1 MFRIHRNRPAKS
13 GERIDFKFSQFK
25 AVQVPR
31 GWDKLFVSIVS
42 VETGKPIAK
51 SSKAVVRN
59 GSCQWSEALSES
71 IWISQDD
78 NSKEMEDC
86 FFKLVVAMGSARSG
100 ILGEA
105 TVNMSDYI
113 TSSSTAPVSLPLK
126 KCNYGTVLQVKIN
139 CLKPRARVRD
149 VDSKETSSF
158 LEEQN
163 ASGNFVDGKSDGSDS
178 TSGRSLG
185 SSSTKD
191 FGLTSNPG
199 EPGSRGSSFSAVGSH
214 CSYESVEGSV
224 RRGPVSP
231 ESNLSGEGNLM
242 IGRQDSTG
250 SQTNSMPG
258 SFPAIPYPSN
268 HSSFNSRI
276 TGSGNHSQ
284 NSRKDIP
291 GSPLRTTG
299 SSKNLLETAEVTIEE
314 LHAEAKMWE
323 RNARKLML
331 DLDILKAEFSDQSK
345 KQANLNMELS
355 AAYAERDSL
364 KKEVEHLKVSFGSS
378 AMRQTGSKDLPQ
390 VGVSHIEK
398 ALQDELKF
406 QKESIA
412 NLDLQLKRSQESNI
426 ELVSILQELEETIEE
441 QKMELENL
449 LELQSKFSEMENSIQ
464 ITAEENSNLT
474 RQLQKLQESE
484 NKLQDMVQQLEQ
496 ALDEKNCD
504 VEKGSGLEKRSLS
517 DIEMEYRSTIFD
529 KEEEIIQLKEKLSE
543 SLKETHSA
551 DMGSITMNGGETDL
565 VRQIEVLKEKLHE
578 LETDCNELTQE
589 NLELLFKLKEAK
601 NISAGGHAPV
611 DLPTTELLMD
621 LFTSSESKVTE
632 RKSYMKNA
640 EENCNKMVLGEIT
653 NNHDLSVQV
662 LESLKMELEIKVT
675 DLEKELTEK
684 RTEIAKLE
692 DNLLTKEEETG
703 VLRQVHNELEAQFS
717 DLQREK
723 VELEEHME
731 IVLRESELTTKCLND
746 LRNDLVVLSSSV
758 DTHVSTNKIL
768 EKKSSELEAD
778 KHELELHLSELQ
790 QQNTQLSEQ
799 ISAVEVQLRCLT
811 DEKEANR
818 LELENSKSYSQSLQD
833 EISTLKVEMESD
845 KVELKQK
852 LVDLQSQWSEAREEC
867 EFLKRENP
875 KLQASIE
882 TLIEE
887 CNLLQKSNEELRTQ
901 KLELHEQS
909 THLEARLTES
919 QERFEDCSRRVE
931 VLEQDLCVMMES
943 IASKEK
949 ILNSELDA
957 LRDESIQHWE
967 ELMSEQS
974 LLNKM
979 YLEKEIEAE
988 NLQQEVE
995 QLTKQLSEIHKGSE
1009 ELASGALQEA
1019 SRLRAE
1025 KVDLECALQEVQ
1037 SRVIQAENEL
1047 NIMRT
1052 EYEEKLQGLSVDLT
1066 ASKQLQET
1074 MMADHE
1080 RLLRL
1085 LENYKSSEA
1094 KLKTAVNNLELK
1106 LTVSDYEQ
1114 QQLVEES
1121 TNLKVQLQN
1130 LIHCQDQ
1137 FLAVKKELDVTKLEK
1152 EKLESLLDAQLEK
1165 LTHCQDQVLAIKTEL
1180 EATKLEKEK
1189 SEELL
1194 DSVSEEYEYLKAEKN
1209 SFLEKIS
1216 TLDMVLSELEDCKH
1230 NKAVLE
1236 RKILQMKGDLIA
1248 KEALCAQDAELKNE
1262 LNQFRR
1268 ANEQYQQ
1275 KLQLLEEEK
1284 DVCRRRSQ
1292 SLEQE
1297 LKLIREEKPNQR
1309 DLKSR
1314 SSTKVTEDKKLSKSE
1329 MVKNTSHRRDNR
1341 RKPLVKNDKDD
1352 NGIDSRDG
1360 SPRDVTVD
1368 HGLKIKMLEDE
1379 LVKAMEANNTYKLQL
1394 DRLVRQNHADAHQ
1407 NSKAEVVAKDRFERS
1422 KSSLETELKEIRE
1435 RYLSMSLRYA
1445 EVEAER
1451 EELVMKLKQ
1460 SKSGKK
1466 WF

>member
-31 GWDKLFVSIVS
+31 GWDKLYVSIVS
-42 VETGKPIAK
+42 VETGKTIAK
-51 SSKAVVRN
+51 SSKAAVRN

-78 NSKEMEDC
+78 SSKEMEDS

-113 TSSSTAPVSLPLK
+113 TSSSTAPVSVPLK

-149 VDSKETSSF
+149 EESKETSSH

-163 ASGNFVDGKSDGSDS
+163 GTGNDVDGKSDGSGS
-178 TSGRSLG
+178 TFGRSLG

-199 EPGSRGSSFSAVGSH
+199 EPGSRGSSFSAAGSL
-214 CSYESVEGSV
+214 CSYESAEGSI
-224 RRGPVSP
+224 RRDPILLG
-231 ESNLSGEGNLM
+231 SNLTGEGNLL
-242 IGRQDSTG
+242 IGRQDSTS
-250 SQTNSMPG
+250 SQTSSMPG
-258 SFPAIPYPSN
+258 NFPAISSPSN

-284 NSRKDIP
+284 NSRRDIP
-291 GSPLRTTG
+291 ESPLRTTS

-331 DLDILKAEFSDQSK
+331 DLDILRTEFSDQSK

-364 KKEVEHLKVSFGSS
+364 KKEVEHLKVSFESS
-378 AMRQTGSKDLPQ
+378 VMRQTASEDLSQ
-390 VGVSHIEK
+390 GGVSHIEK

-426 ELVSILQELEETIEE
+426 ELVSVLQELEETMEE

-449 LELQSKFSEMENSIQ
+449 SELQSKFIEMENSIQ
-464 ITAEENSNLT
+464 ITTEENSNLT

-496 ALDEKNCD
+496 ALEEKNRD

-517 DIEMEYRSTIFD
+517 DIETEYSSTIFD
-529 KEEEIIQLKEKLSE
+529 KEEEIIQLREKLSE
-543 SLKETHSA
+543 SLKESHSA
-551 DMGSITMNGGETDL
+551 ELRSITMNGGETDL
-565 VRQIEVLKEKLHE
+565 IRQIEVLKEKLQE
-578 LETDCNELTQE
+578 LETDCNELTDE

-601 NISAGGHAPV
+601 NNSAGGHAPV
-611 DLPTTELLMD
+611 DLPTTELLVD
-621 LFTSSESKVTE
+621 SFTSFESKVTE
-632 RKSYMKNA
+632 RKSHIQNA

-653 NNHDLSVQV
+653 NNHDLSIQV

-675 DLEKELTEK
+675 DLGKELTEK
-684 RTEIAKLE
+684 RSEIAKLE
-692 DNLLTKEEETG
+692 DNWLTKEEETRA
-703 VLRQVHNELEAQFS
+703 LRQVHNELEAQFS
-717 DLQREK
+717 NLQREK

-746 LRNDLVVLSSSV
+746 LRNDLVVLSSNV
-758 DTHVSTNKIL
+758 DSHVSTNKIL

-778 KHELELHLSELQ
+778 KYELELHLSELE
-790 QQNTQLSEQ
+790 QQNTQLSER
-799 ISAVEVQLRCLT
+799 ISALEAQLRCLT
-811 DEKEANR
+811 DENEANQ
-818 LELENSKSYSQSLQD
+818 LELENSKSYSLKLQD
-833 EISTLKVEMESD
+833 EIISLKVEMESD

-852 LVDLQSQWSEAREEC
+852 LQELESQWSEAREEC
-867 EFLKRENP
+867 EFLRRANP
-875 KLQASIE
+875 KLQATVE

-887 CNLLQKSNEELRTQ
+887 CNSLEKSNEELRTQ
-901 KLELHEQS
+901 KLALHEQC
-909 THLEARLTES
+909 TYLEARLTES
-919 QERFEDCSRRVE
+919 HKRFTDCSKRVE
-931 VLEQDLCVMMES
+931 VLEQDLSLMMES

-957 LRDESIQHWE
+957 LRDETIQHKEKLISE
-967 ELMSEQS
+967 ES

-979 YLEKEIEAE
+979 YLEKAVEVE

-995 QLTKQLSEIHKGSE
+995 QLTKQLSETHKESE
-1009 ELASGALQEA
+1009 ELASGAFHEA

-1025 KVDLECALQEVQ
+1025 KVDLQSALLEVQ
-1037 SRVIQAENEL
+1037 SRAIQTENEL
-1047 NIMRT
+1047 NIMRA

-1066 ASKQLQET
+1066 ASKQIQET

-1080 RLLRL
+1080 RLLKL

-1094 KLKTAVNNLELK
+1094 KLKTTVNNLELK

-1130 LIHCQDQ
+1130 LTHCQDEM
-1137 FLAVKKELDVTKLEK
+1137 LAVKNELDETKLEK
-1152 EKLESLLDAQLEK
+1152 EKLESLLDTQLQN
-1165 LTHCQDQVLAIKTEL
+1165 LTHCQDEVLAIKNEL
-1180 EATKLEKEK
+1180 DAIKLEKEK
-1189 SEELL
+1189 LEALL

-1236 RKILQMKGDLIA
+1236 RKVLRMEGDLIA
-1248 KEALCAQDAELKNE
+1248 KEALFAQDAELKNE

-1284 DVCRRRSQ
+1284 DECLRRSQ

-1297 LKLIREEKPNQR
+1297 LKLIREEKQNQR

-1314 SSTKVTEDKKLSKSE
+1314 SSAKVTEDKKLSKNE
-1329 MVKNTSHRRDNR
+1329 MGKNSSHRRDNR
-1341 RKPLVKNDKDD
+1341 RKPLVKNGQDD
-1352 NGIDSRDG
+1352 NGIDSHDA
-1360 SPRDVTVD
+1360 SPRDVGVD
-1368 HGLKIKMLEDE
+1368 SGLKIKMLEDE
-1379 LVKAMEANNTYKLQL
+1379 LVKALEANNTYKLQL
-1394 DRLVRQNHADAHQ
+1394 DRLTRHNHADAHQ
-1407 NSKAEVVAKDRFERS
+1407 NSRAEVVAKDRFERS

-1435 RYLSMSLRYA
+1435 RYLNMSLRYA

-1460 SKSGKK
+1460 SKSGKR

>member
-51 SSKAVVRN
+51 SSKALVRN
-59 GSCQWSEALSES
+59 GSCQWIEALTES

-113 TSSSTAPVSLPLK
+113 ASSSTAPISLPLK
-126 KCNYGTVLQVKIN
+126 KCNYGTVLQVRIG
-139 CLKPRARVRD
+139 CLKPRARFRGEE
-149 VDSKETSSF
+149 SKETSSN
-158 LEEQN
+158 LEEPN
-163 ASGNFVDGKSDGSDS
+163 ASGNDVDGKSDGSDS
-178 TSGRSLG
+178 TFGRSLE
-185 SSSTKD
+185 SSSTKE
-191 FGLTSNPG
+191 FGLTLNPG
-199 EPGSRGSSFSAVGSH
+199 EPGSRGSSFSAAGSL
-214 CSYESVEGSV
+214 CSYESAEVSV

-231 ESNLSGEGNLM
+231 ENNLFGEGNLL
-242 IGRQDSTG
+242 IGRQDSTS
-250 SQTNSMPG
+250 SQTDSMPG
-258 SFPAIPYPSN
+258 NFPAYPSN

-299 SSKNLLETAEVTIEE
+299 STKNLLETAEVTIEE

-331 DLDILKAEFSDQSK
+331 DLDILKAESSDQSK

-364 KKEVEHLKVSFGSS
+364 KKEVEHLKMSFESS
-378 AMRQTGSKDLPQ
+378 AMRQTASEDLSNKGESP
-390 VGVSHIEK
+390 IEK

-406 QKESIA
+406 QKESFA
-412 NLDLQLKRSQESNI
+412 NLNLQLKRSQESNI
-426 ELVSILQELEETIEE
+426 ELVSILQELEETLQE

-449 LELQSKFSEMENSIQ
+449 SELQSKFIDMENLNQ
-464 ITAEENSNLT
+464 ITTEENNNLKC
-474 RQLQKLQESE
+474 QVQKLQESE
-484 NKLQDMVQQLEQ
+484 NKLHDMVQQLEQ
-496 ALDEKNCD
+496 ALGEKNRD
-504 VEKGSGLEKRSLS
+504 VKGSGLEERTLS
-517 DIEMEYRSTIFD
+517 DIEKEYKSALFL
-529 KEEEIIQLKEKLSE
+529 KEEEIVQLKEKLSA
-543 SLKETHSA
+543 SLKESHSA
-551 DMGSITMNGGETDL
+551 EMGSITMNGGETDL
-565 VRQIEVLKEKLHE
+565 IRQIELLKEKLQE
-578 LETDCNELTQE
+578 LETDCNELTEE
-589 NLELLFKLKEAK
+589 NLELLLQLKGA
-601 NISAGGHAPV
+601 NNNYAGVHAPV
-611 DLPTTELLMD
+611 DRPTTEILVNS
-621 LFTSSESKVTE
+621 FTSFASKVTE
-632 RKSYMKNA
+632 WSSHIHNA
-640 EENCNKMVLGEIT
+640 EENCNKIVLGEMT

-662 LESLKMELEIKVT
+662 LESSIMELEMKLT
-675 DLEKELTEK
+675 DLGKELTEK
-684 RTEIAKLE
+684 RSEIAKLE
-692 DNLLTKEEETG
+692 DNLRTQEEETG
-703 VLRQVHNELEAQFS
+703 VLRQVHNELEAQFFN
-717 DLQREK
+717 LQREK
-723 VELEEHME
+723 AKLEEHME
-731 IVLRESELTTKCLND
+731 FVQRESELTTKCLND

-758 DTHVSTNKIL
+758 DSHVSTNKIL

-778 KHELELHLSELQ
+778 KYELEVLLSEHR
-790 QQNTQLSEQ
+790 QQNTQLSEC
-799 ISAVEVQLRCLT
+799 ISALEAQLRCLT
-811 DEKEANR
+811 DEKEANQ
-818 LELENSKSYSQSLQD
+818 LELENSKSYSLSLQD
-833 EISTLKVEMESD
+833 EISSLKAGMESD

-852 LVDLQSQWSEAREEC
+852 LQDLQSQWSEAREEC
-867 EFLKRENP
+867 EFLKRANP
-875 KLQASIE
+875 KLQATVE
-882 TLIEE
+882 TLIKE
-887 CNLLQKSNEELRTQ
+887 CNSLEKSNEELRAQ
-901 KLELHEQS
+901 KMELHQQC

-919 QERFEDCSRRVE
+919 QEGFAYCSKRVA
-931 VLEQDLCVMMES
+931 VLERDLSLMMES

-957 LRDESIQHWE
+957 LRDETIQHQE
-967 ELMSEQS
+967 KLISEHS
-974 LLNKM
+974 MLNKM
-979 YLEKEIEAE
+979 YSEKAVEVE

-995 QLTKQLSEIHKGSE
+995 LLTQQLSETHKGSE
-1009 ELASGALQEA
+1009 ELASCAFQEA

-1025 KVDLECALQEVQ
+1025 KADLESALQKVQ
-1037 SRVIQAENEL
+1037 SRVFKTETDL
-1047 NIMRT
+1047 NTMRA
-1052 EYEEKLQGLSVDLT
+1052 EYEQNLQGLSIDLT
-1066 ASKQLQET
+1066 ASKQIQET

-1080 RLLRL
+1080 RLLKL

-1094 KLKTAVNNLELK
+1094 NLKTAVNNLELK

-1121 TNLKVQLQN
+1121 SNLKVQLQI
-1130 LIHCQDQ
+1130 LSHCQDEV
-1137 FLAVKKELDVTKLEK
+1137 LAVKNELDVTKLEK
-1152 EKLESLLDAQLEK
+1152 EKLESLLDSQLEK
-1165 LTHCQDQVLAIKTEL
+1165 LNHCEGELLAIKTAL

-1189 SEELL
+1189 LEELL
-1194 DSVSEEYEYLKAEKN
+1194 DSVSEEYEYMKAEKN

-1216 TLDMVLSELEDCKH
+1216 TLDRVLSELEDCKH
-1230 NKAVLE
+1230 DRAVLE
-1236 RKILQMKGDLIA
+1236 RKVLHMQGDLIV

-1262 LNQFRR
+1262 LYQFRR

-1284 DVCRRRSQ
+1284 NECQRRSQ

-1297 LKLIREEKPNQR
+1297 LKLIREEKQNQR

-1314 SSTKVTEDKKLSKSE
+1314 SSTKVTEEMKLSKNE
-1329 MVKNTSHRRDNR
+1329 IDKNTNHRRDNR
-1341 RKPLVKNDKDD
+1341 RKRLVKNGQGD

-1360 SPRDVTVD
+1360 SSRDDGVD

-1379 LVKAMEANNTYKLQL
+1379 LVKALEANNTYKLQL
-1394 DRLVRQNHADAHQ
+1394 DGLARHNLADGHQ

-1460 SKSGKK
+1460 SKSGKR
-1466 WF
+1466 WFE